1 MGRDDGAMTQRHL
14 DRLLSPQ
21 SVAVFGASDK
31 PGRVGTTVWR
41 NLAAGGFKGLLA
53 PVNPRLK
60 ALDGVEC
67 LATIADLPFVPDL
80 AVLCTPPDAVA
91 PLVEELAAKGTRAA
105 VVLTAGLTP
114 QQKQAALDAARPH
127 TLRLLGP
134 NCIGLLSPHI
144 GLNASFTQ
152 SDALP
157 GELALV
163 SQSGALLTALL
174 DWANTE
180 RIGFSH
186 LVSLGEHA
194 DVDFGDMLDYLAS
207 DRQTRAILL
216 YIESITSA
224 RKFMSA
230 ARAAARAKPVIVVKA
245 GRAPA
250 GMKAAASHT
259 GALAGEDVVFDA
271 AIRRA
276 GMLRVDT
283 LKDLFI
289 AAQTLARFRDNPST
303 ELMVMTNGGGAGV
316 MAADAASALGVKL
329 ARPGGALIRRL
340 NAALPAS
347 WSHGNPI
354 DIIGDASVQRYVD
367 TFDALLDA
375 PEAGAVLFV
384 QAPTAIVSSQEI
396 ARACA
401 PHLAARPGRVM
412 SCWLGGESSLP
423 ARRVFEEA
431 GIADYDTPEDAVR
444 AFALMQTY
452 RRNQAVLRQTPAAH
466 AVAEPDLAFA
476 RRLVADALEAGREW
490 LDEVEAKQLL
500 QAFGIPVVQTRRIPA
515 SPEAAAAAAR
525 EFGGP
530 VALKIV
536 SPDLLHKSDAGGVC
550 LNLAD
555 AQAVLA
561 AARDMLAHLRAEH
574 PEARLEGFSLQAMA
588 IRPHAQELIVGA
600 HVDPIFGPVVMF
612 GHGGT
617 AVEVVADRAVALPP
631 LNRALARELVE
642 RTRVSR
648 LLAGYRN
655 RPPAQVD
662 AVCDAL
668 IGVGRML
675 AELPELA
682 ELDVN
687 PLWADEAGVL
697 ALDARLRLSAT
708 RPAGVR
714 NFAICPYP
722 VELERRL
729 SWQGGAIVLR
739 PIRPEDEGQHREFL
753 ESAEPEDLRMR
764 FFEAPH
770 RLSHD
775 ELARMTQIDYER
787 EMAFIAVDPHAPDG
801 RRTLGVARLVR
812 DPDNV
817 QAEFAVM
824 VRSNCKHQGLGRLL
838 MQALIDYAAS
848 RGTQRLVGYVL
859 RENRAML
866 GLMKEL
872 GFQSQADAQSPADVV
887 QVSRETRPPSAQG

>member
-1 MGRDDGAMTQRHL
+1 MARMTQRHL
-14 DRLLSPQ
+14 DRLLSPR

-41 NLAAGGFKGLLA
+41 NLADGSFKGAVA

-60 ALDGVEC
+60 TLDGVACFSDVSE
-67 LATIADLPFVPDL
+67 LPFVPDL
-80 AVLCTPPDAVA
+80 AVLCTPPDAIA
-91 PLVEELAAKGTRAA
+91 PLVAQLGEKGTRAA

-114 QQKQAALDAARPH
+114 QQKQAALQASRPH

-134 NCIGLLSPHI
+134 NCIGLLSPHL

-152 SDALP
+152 SHALP

-186 LVSLGEHA
+186 LISLGEHA
-194 DVDFGDMLDYLAS
+194 DVDFGDLLDHLAT

-216 YIESITSA
+216 YVESITSA

-259 GALAGEDVVFDA
+259 GALAGEDVVVDA

-303 ELMVMTNGGGAGV
+303 ELMVMTN
-316 MAADAASALGVKL
+316 AASALGVRL
-329 ARPGGALIRRL
+329 ARPGDALIRRL
-340 NAALPAS
+340 NAVLPGN
-347 WSHGNPI
+347 WSRGNPI
-354 DIIGDASVQRYVD
+354 DIIGDAPAQRYVD
-367 TFDALLDA
+367 TFDALLEA

-384 QAPTAIVSSQEI
+384 HAPTAIVSSHEI
-396 ARACA
+396 AKACA
-401 PHLAARPGRVM
+401 PALAARHGHVM
-412 SCWLGGESSLP
+412 SCWLGGESTLP
-423 ARRVFEEA
+423 ARRLFEEA
-431 GIADYDTPEDAVR
+431 GIADYDTPEEAVR
-444 AFALMQTY
+444 AFAMMQTY
-452 RRNQAVLRQTPAAH
+452 RRNQAALRQTPAAS
-466 AVAEPDLAFA
+466 ALADPDLARA
-476 RRLVADALEAGREW
+476 RRIIGTALDAGREW

-500 QAFGIPVVQTRRIPA
+500 QACGIPVVQTRRVPA

-525 EFGGP
+525 DIGGP
-530 VALKIV
+530 VALKVV
-536 SPDLLHKSDAGGVC
+536 SPDILHKSDAGGVQ
-550 LNLAD
+550 LNLTDAD
-555 AQAVLA
+555 AVLG
-561 AARDMLAHLRAEH
+561 AAREMLAHLREDH
-574 PEARLEGFSLQAMA
+574 PEARIEGFSVQAMA
-588 IRPHAQELIVGA
+588 VRPHAHELIVGA
-600 HVDPIFGPVVMF
+600 HVDPVFGPVVLF
-612 GHGGT
+612 GQGGT
-617 AVEVVADRAVALPP
+617 AVEVLADRAVALPP
-631 LNRALARELVE
+631 LNRALARDLVD

-655 RPPAQVD
+655 RPPAHLD

-668 IGVGRML
+668 IGVARML
-675 AELPELA
+675 ADLPELA
-682 ELDVN
+682 ELDIN
-687 PLWADEAGVL
+687 PLWADEHGVL
-697 ALDARLRLSAT
+697 ALDARVRLSAA

-714 NFAICPYP
+714 RFAVCPYP
-722 VELERRL
+722 AELERTL
-729 SWQGGAIVLR
+729 AWGGESIVVR

-753 ESAEPEDLRMR
+753 ETADPDDLRMR

-770 RLSHD
+770 ALSHD
-775 ELARMTQIDYER
+775 ELAKMTQIDYER
-787 EMAFIAVDPHAPDG
+787 EMAFIALNPHAPDG
-801 RRTLGVARLVR
+801 RRTLGIAHLVR

-817 QAEFAVM
+817 EAEFAVM
-824 VRSNCKHQGLGRLL
+824 VRSNRKHQGLGCLL

-859 RENRAML
+859 RENHAML
-866 GLMKEL
+866 GLMKKL
-872 GFQSQADAQSPADVV
+872 GFESQADGESPSDVV
-887 QVSRETRPPSAQG
+887 RVTRDMTRPATPCTDATAD